1 MAGAHLALHDG
12 SHPPIDR
19 SHRKCRFRLLDT
31 RWLLALRENAQTRT
45 TVRRLEVGILRL
57 RLPVCRQ
64 FCRKSAFGFMRHF
77 GSSTYRSQDED
88 RRRRSAERR
97 PGGGGASPVVP
108 APRRVRGRGILTV
121 ALSSRIFLFLSLR
134 PWRRRARR
142 WWHIFCYFG
151 RFVVLPTEQSE
162 KDTRSNPY

>member
-1 MAGAHLALHDG
+1 MAGAHLALYGG
-12 SHPPIDR
+12 SPPIDW

-31 RWLLALRENAQTRT
+31 RWPMALCEKRTTRT
-45 TVRRLEVGILRL
+45 TVRRLEVGILRM

-97 PGGGGASPVVP
+97 PGGGGASPVVRG
-108 APRRVRGRGILTV
+108 RRMRGRGILTV
-121 ALSSRIFLFLSLR
+121 ALSSRIFLLLSLR
-134 PWRRRARR
+134 PWRRRRARR
-142 WWHIFCYFG
+142 WWHICYFG